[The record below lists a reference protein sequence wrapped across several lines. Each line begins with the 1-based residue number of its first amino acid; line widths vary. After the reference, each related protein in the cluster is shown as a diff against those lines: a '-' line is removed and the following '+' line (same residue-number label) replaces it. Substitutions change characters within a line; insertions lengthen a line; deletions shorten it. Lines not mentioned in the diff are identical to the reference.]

1 MVENNFFSND
11 LSSLK
16 NILNNSNKR
25 IFLVTGKK
33 SFIDSGAQKKI
44 KPYLKNKEVYRFSDF
59 NVNPRIE
66 DLKKGVQAL
75 FSFKAD
81 IVIGIGGGSV
91 LDMAKL
97 INIVHAQDKIPAKKI
112 VLDNNLINKKGLK
125 LIAIPTT
132 AGTGSE
138 VTQFAVIYL
147 GDKKYSLDHELVLPD
162 AYIIEPCFAYDLPP
176 YIMACAAF
184 DALSQATESY
194 WSIKSNNESKQY
206 AEQAIKIILKSLIPA
221 VTKKDL
227 HSIRLLFVAANLAGK
242 AINITR
248 TTAPHALSYPLTK
261 FYDVPHGHAVALTL
275 GKFFIIN
282 ASANKNI
289 NDQRGKKYISN
300 TMNELYSLFGCDN
313 EFKCKDKWYK
323 IMEEASLELDL
334 KKLGV
339 KNISDVKKIIS
350 NINLER
356 LNNNPVVLNQED
368 LKNIFNINL

>member
-33 SFIDSGAQKKI
+33 SFIDSGAQEKI
-44 KPYLKNKEVYRFSDF
+44 EPYLKNKEVYRFSDF

-147 GDKKYSLDHELVLPD
+147 GDK
-162 AYIIEPCFAYDLPP
+162 
-176 YIMACAAF
+176 
-184 DALSQATESY
+184 
-194 WSIKSNNESKQY
+194 
-206 AEQAIKIILKSLIPA
+206 
-221 VTKKDL
+221 
-227 HSIRLLFVAANLAGK
+227 
-242 AINITR
+242 
-248 TTAPHALSYPLTK
+248 
-261 FYDVPHGHAVALTL
+261 
-275 GKFFIIN
+275 
-282 ASANKNI
+282 
-289 NDQRGKKYISN
+289 
-300 TMNELYSLFGCDN
+300 
-313 EFKCKDKWYK
+313 
-323 IMEEASLELDL
+323 
-334 KKLGV
+334 
-339 KNISDVKKIIS
+339 
-350 NINLER
+350 
-356 LNNNPVVLNQED
+356 
-368 LKNIFNINL
+368 